1 MKKANKYLKIE
12 MMILILG
19 INMALSGCRAQR
31 EPQNRNYIM
40 CMGID
45 AAPEGWRISYGFPD
59 LALLTGTDAN
69 SAEPVQVIEAASIR
83 EGAHQ
88 LNAASDKIAD
98 YSQMSVILLGASLRN
113 SPGRLKSLV
122 EELAEEKDIKRTV
135 MIGWCDETAEEIVGL
150 DDDVNGSIGVF
161 IYELS
166 QNNYEDKGYDISVL
180 EDFLGGRSSSDCVV
194 PVFENI
200 NDRPALVEFEQI
212 GIK

>member
-1 MKKANKYLKIE
+1 MKMAKKYLKIE
-12 MMILILG
+12 ILILILG
-19 INMALSGCRAQR
+19 INMLLSGCRAQR

-45 AAPEGWRISYGFPD
+45 AAPDGWRISYGFPD

-88 LNAASDKIAD
+88 LDAASDKIAD
-98 YSQMSVILLGASLRN
+98 YSQMSVILLGHSLKN
-113 SPGRLKSLV
+113 SPEKVKSLV
-122 EELAEEKDIKRTV
+122 KELAEEKDIKRTV
-135 MIGWCDETAEEIVGL
+135 MIGWCSDTAEEIVGL

-200 NDRPALVEFEQI
+200 NERPALIELD
-212 GIK
+212 KLR